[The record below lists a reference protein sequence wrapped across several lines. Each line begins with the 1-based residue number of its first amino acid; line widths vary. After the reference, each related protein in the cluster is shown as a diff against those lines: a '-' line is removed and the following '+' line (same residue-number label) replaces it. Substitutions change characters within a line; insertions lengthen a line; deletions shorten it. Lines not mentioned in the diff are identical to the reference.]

1 MGGRYSY
8 SNTKKNRN
16 LFAGVFMQTAADYIS
31 NATFIATNDSTLQ
44 EGVVLRKGSQL
55 SKPINLDG
63 YRFVRTYVST
73 GIPIKKLKTTVNL
86 NTYLI
91 YSKMPGQV
99 NNVRTTTNTY
109 QYNAGVSLVSN
120 ISEYID
126 YNISY
131 SANIYR
137 AKTIGSFITN
147 NNYVNHVTS
156 VVFNLLS
163 KKGWFLQNDLNSQTF
178 KGLSGGLDRTFT
190 LWNASVGK
198 KFFKDKTGELKISV
212 FDILKQNQSLSR
224 NVTNT
229 FLEDSRNNV
238 LGQYFTLAFAYN
250 LKNFGTPKK
259 QEAKDDFIPK
269 VGYPGQ

>member
-1 MGGRYSY
+1 
-8 SNTKKNRN
+8 
-16 LFAGVFMQTAADYIS
+16 
-31 NATFIATNDSTLQ
+31 
-44 EGVVLRKGSQL
+44 
-55 SKPINLDG
+55 
-63 YRFVRTYVST
+63 
-73 GIPIKKLKTTVNL
+73 
-86 NTYLI
+86 
-91 YSKMPGQV
+91 
-99 NNVRTTTNTY
+99 
-109 QYNAGVSLVSN
+109 
-120 ISEYID
+120 
-126 YNISY
+126 
-131 SANIYR
+131 
-137 AKTIGSFITN
+137 
-147 NNYVNHVTS
+147 
-156 VVFNLLS
+156 VFNLLS
-163 KKGWFLQNDLNSQTF
+163 KKGWFLQNDLNSQMF

-229 FLEDSRNNV
+229 YLEDSRNNV